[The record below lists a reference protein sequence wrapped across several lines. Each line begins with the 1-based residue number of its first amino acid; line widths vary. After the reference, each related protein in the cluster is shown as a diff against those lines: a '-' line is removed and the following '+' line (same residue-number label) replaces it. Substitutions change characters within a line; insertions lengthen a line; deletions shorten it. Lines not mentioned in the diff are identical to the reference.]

1 MSIGE
6 EDITLDWVL
15 VVYFI
20 IAAQPASA
28 ATQIPMQSEKICEA
42 SVMRVRN
49 SFAQFWATKRGQYE
63 SRKWEKARKRAGQ
76 VTPTSEI
83 VRDLMTGKLGR
94 DQFDKLYELGSSG
107 YFFGPAPAFNSE
119 DQRVAK
125 SNIFTVCLPTRSKN
139 SP

>member
-42 SVMRVRN
+42 SAMRVKN
-49 SFAQFWATKRGQYE
+49 GFAQFWATKRGQNE
-63 SRKWEKARKRAGQ
+63 SRKWEKARKE
-76 VTPTSEI
+76 P
-83 VRDLMTGKLGR
+83 VRLRRHL
-94 DQFDKLYELGSSG
+94 
-107 YFFGPAPAFNSE
+107 
-119 DQRVAK
+119 
-125 SNIFTVCLPTRSKN
+125 RSCAI
-139 SP
+139 S